1 MSEVCIVS
9 LTGREGV
16 RLLTSALEKLE
27 MAEELSA
34 GRGQGH

>member
-1 MSEVCIVS
+1 MSKVCIVS
-9 LTGREGV
+9 LTSREGV

-34 GRGQGH
+34 GSSQGH